1 MEENNYQPVVADNND
16 NGITLMD
23 LWYIL
28 KKYFFRILLL
38 TAILTVIAGALFM
51 RFVKTTYTA
60 SASIIMNPGLMDS
73 NTDVPDDSATINSG
87 YNAQYATYYSYSIRF
102 LPSIAKFIKTSQRVK
117 DEINQKVKLRDAF
130 TYSDGSPLNE
140 DEMPIIKNVE
150 SVSKGTLTVSTNS
163 DELQIF
169 ITYTTTTSAE
179 AARATLVALA
189 YSICSVSKATENN
202 QYIYLWANTL
212 HVDDLPQK
220 APPGNNKWWLYTLIA
235 FVGFF
240 VIFYVY
246 YLIATL
252 LDDTIK
258 SKREIEAISGFNVMA
273 YIEEINRGK
282 SSSEKKKKRS
292 TKVSSGS

>member
-1 MEENNYQPVVADNND
+1 
-16 NGITLMD
+16 MD

-73 NTDVPDDSATINSG
+73 NQDAGGDNSATLNSG
-87 YNAQYATYYSYSIRF
+87 YNAQNATYYNYSIRF

-117 DEINQKVKLRDAF
+117 DEISEKVRLRDAF
-130 TYSDGSPLNE
+130 TYSDGSALNE
-140 DEMPIIKNVE
+140 DEAPIIKNVE
-150 SVSKGTLTVSTNS
+150 SLSKGTLTVSTNS

-212 HVDDLPQK
+212 HVDDLPKK

-258 SKREIEAISGFNVMA
+258 SKRDIEAISGFNVMA